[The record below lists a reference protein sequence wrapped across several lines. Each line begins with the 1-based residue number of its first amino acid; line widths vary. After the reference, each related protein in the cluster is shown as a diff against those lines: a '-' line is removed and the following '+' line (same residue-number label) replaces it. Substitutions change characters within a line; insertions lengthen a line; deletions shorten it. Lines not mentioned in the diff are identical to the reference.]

1 VATVG
6 MVGLGRMGGNM
17 LARLRER
24 GVDAVGYDRDP
35 QVSEVADL
43 DELLLTLTPPRLV
56 WLMLPAGAATDDTI
70 AELVPKLTAGDTIVD
85 GSNANWR
92 RTVERASELETHG
105 IDLVDV
111 GVSGGVWGRDE
122 GYGLMVGG
130 SDAALRRLRPI
141 LDALR
146 PDEGGFSHA
155 GPVGAGHFAKMIHN
169 GVEYGMM
176 QALAEGVELLEAG
189 GPDGVD
195 VPAVLAGWQHG
206 TVIRSWLLDLVVRAL
221 ADDEGFAR
229 IRGYAE
235 DSGEGRWTVEEAIAT
250 ATPAPV
256 ITAALYA
263 RFASRQDDPLAM
275 RVIAALRQQFGGH
288 GVRS

>member
-1 VATVG
+1 MVG
-6 MVGLGRMGGNM
+6 MGRMGGGM
-17 LARLRER
+17 LRRLRTR
-24 GVDAVGYDRDP
+24 AIDVVGYDREP
-35 QVSEVADL
+35 QLSEVDDL
-43 DELLLTLTPPRLV
+43 AGLVDLLTPPRRV
-56 WLMLPAGAATDDTI
+56 WLMLPAGAPTEATVR
-70 AELVPKLTAGDTIVD
+70 ELGDLLSPGDTVID
-85 GSNANWR
+85 GSNSNWR
-92 RTVERASELETHG
+92 TTVDRASWLGQRG

-111 GVSGGVWGRDE
+111 GVSGGVWGHDD

-130 SDAALRRLRPI
+130 SVAALERLRPV

-176 QALAEGVELLEAG
+176 QALAEGFELLGAG
-189 GPDGVD
+189 GPEGVD
-195 VPAVLAGWQHG
+195 VPAVLDGWRHG
-206 TVIRSWLLDLVVRAL
+206 TVIRSWLLDLLVRAVT
-221 ADDEGFAR
+221 DEAGFER

-235 DSGEGRWTVEEAIAT
+235 DSGEGRWTVEEAVAT

-263 RFASRQDDPLAM
+263 RFASRQEDPPAM
-275 RVIAALRQQFGGH
+275 RVVAALRQQFGGH
-288 GVRS
+288 SVRP